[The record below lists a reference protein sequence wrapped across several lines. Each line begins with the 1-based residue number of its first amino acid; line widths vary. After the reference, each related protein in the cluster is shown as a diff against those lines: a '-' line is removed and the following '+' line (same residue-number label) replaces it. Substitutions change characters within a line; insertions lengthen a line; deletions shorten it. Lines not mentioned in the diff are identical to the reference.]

1 MCHLS
6 DTKLSGQSAAKL
18 CEVIRKRNS
27 TLKDLDISS
36 NLIIMDDIE
45 MLANASAFVGTFT
58 SALNRVAFQLS
69 FSRKGYVM
77 PFVSLDIPWCWAGFH
92 LIQVCTQGK
101 RETHRA
107 VMEMGAAVRENE
119 M

>member
-1 MCHLS
+1 MSASLRELRLNDNTQIGDDAGLRIAQGLLDSSSLRVCHLS

-45 MLANASAFVGTFT
+45 MLANAFKES
-58 SALNRVAFQLS
+58 
-69 FSRKGYVM
+69 
-77 PFVSLDIPWCWAGFH
+77 H
-92 LIQVCTQGK
+92 L
-101 RETHRA
+101 E
-107 VMEMGAAVRENE
+107 
-119 M
+119 